1 MWWNSKFW
9 RNSVIILGFV
19 KYGILPETE
28 MEFKYTKI
36 YASRF
41 FLLQKKAFL
50 GWGKPFSEKVLN
62 SKQIS
67 PPPRKNPS
75 YAPAHES
82 YSFLHL
88 FPKMKSCIFLYI
100 PETFKDN
107 TE

>member
-9 RNSVIILGFV
+9 RNSVIILDFV

-50 GWGKPFSEKVLN
+50 GWGKPSSEKVLN

-67 PPPRKNPS
+67 LPLEKNPS
-75 YAPAHES
+75 YAPAHEC
-82 YSFLHL
+82 YSFLHY
-88 FPKMKSCIFLYI
+88 FPKLKFCIFLYI
-100 PETFKDN
+100 PKTFKDN
-107 TE
+107 SE